1 MDSAKSFHSAQA
13 NISCVQLT
21 ACPEQHRPTAA
32 SPGGTKAAPL
42 FFWTEPENVMQQGCE
57 LQHLQGN
64 KPTPEQVIK
73 RDTVKRRGSQP
84 PPAWPFSVSVTLG
97 KHRQDVTMCWF
108 WVHSRTPL
116 PSGHRSLPSHVVLLA
131 QLSWGVGSR
140 AGWLATQG
148 TPVPSS
154 SAGGTHSPA
163 SSHPQA
169 PQGYCHRACAL
180 PRQCPAPELAVC
192 PSVTAHRLR
201 DATGVWGLLSHAST
215 YVPTPLHPEPRQTAL
230 SFTCLLCSWRCPRS
244 EAQVMP

>member
-42 FFWTEPENVMQQGCE
+42 FFWTEPENLMQQGCE

-108 WVHSRTPL
+108 WVHSRNPPAQRAQI
-116 PSGHRSLPSHVVLLA
+116 PSQPCGFTGSAVLGCGE
-131 QLSWGVGSR
+131 Q
-140 AGWLATQG
+140 GWLAG
-148 TPVPSS
+148 WP
-154 SAGGTHSPA
+154 
-163 SSHPQA
+163 
-169 PQGYCHRACAL
+169 HRAPL
-180 PRQCPAPELAVC
+180 CPAPAPVAPTALR
-192 PSVTAHRLR
+192 PPTHRHRRVTVTGPAH
-201 DATGVWGLLSHAST
+201 SHASAQHRSWMC
-215 YVPTPLHPEPRQTAL
+215 VP
-230 SFTCLLCSWRCPRS
+230 
-244 EAQVMP
+244 V